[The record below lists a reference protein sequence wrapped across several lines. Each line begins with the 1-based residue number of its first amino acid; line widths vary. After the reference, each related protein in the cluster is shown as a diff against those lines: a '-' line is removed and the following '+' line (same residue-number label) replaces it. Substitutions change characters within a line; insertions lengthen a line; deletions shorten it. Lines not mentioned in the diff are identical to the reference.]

1 MNNKL
6 KINKLVG
13 ISIFMCLVVVLQ
25 LFSNYVTFGPV
36 SITLAL
42 IPIVVGS
49 IIYGPL
55 AGFILG
61 AVCGLTVFFAPGT
74 IGLFWPYG
82 IIKTFLLCILK
93 TGIAGLVSG
102 YLYCLFGKKT
112 KMLGV
117 VLSSISVPIINTG
130 IFAVGAFFL
139 YKDLLISFCPEGQST
154 LVYLLVGF
162 IGFNFIIEFFVN
174 SLLSPIVLR
183 VVNIYNLNQQK

>member
-1 MNNKL
+1 MFSSC
-6 KINKLVG
+6 I
-13 ISIFMCLVVVLQ
+13 Q

-42 IPIVVGS
+42 MPIVVGS

-82 IIKTFLLCILK
+82 IIKTFVLCILK
-93 TGIAGLVSG
+93 TGLAGLVSG
-102 YLYCLFGKKT
+102 FVYKIFNTKK
-112 KMLGV
+112 KMLSI
-117 VLSSISVPIINTG
+117 VLSSISVPIVNTG
-130 IFAVGAFFL
+130 IFALGAFYL
-139 YKDLLISFCPEGQST
+139 YKDLLISFCPEGQSV

-162 IGFNFIIEFFVN
+162 IGFNFIIEFLVN
-174 SLLSPIVLR
+174 SLLSPVVLR
-183 VVNIYNLNQQK
+183 LVNIQRNITISYFI